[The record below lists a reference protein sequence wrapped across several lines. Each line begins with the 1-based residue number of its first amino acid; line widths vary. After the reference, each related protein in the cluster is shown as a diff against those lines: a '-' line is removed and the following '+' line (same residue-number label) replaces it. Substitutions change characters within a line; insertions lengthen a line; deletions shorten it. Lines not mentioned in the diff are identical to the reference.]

1 MKSDDSYGLEDLF
14 SNMYLQFFRF
24 EALKTVRERFGEV
37 TMLPVVFDG
46 THNEMP
52 YERYYVMPKEEQ
64 ERLFALYPALRND
77 EKGLDTTHYFQLLMF
92 AEGYTI
98 KRVRKLS
105 QMKQY
110 YSGEALHLG
119 GCHMIHRIILDHSL
133 KRIYYR
139 FNMRYSY
146 YLLQKYMDV
155 LPEQYK
161 ELQRSFAGNMNENK
175 LSCDREDLESRIL
188 EYAQRNGLENVVK
201 KYLIK

>member
-1 MKSDDSYGLEDLF
+1 
-14 SNMYLQFFRF
+14 
-24 EALKTVRERFGEV
+24 
-37 TMLPVVFDG
+37 
-46 THNEMP
+46 
-52 YERYYVMPKEEQ
+52 
-64 ERLFALYPALRND
+64 
-77 EKGLDTTHYFQLLMF
+77 
-92 AEGYTI
+92 
-98 KRVRKLS
+98 
-105 QMKQY
+105 
-110 YSGEALHLG
+110 
-119 GCHMIHRIILDHSL
+119 MIHRIILDHSL